1 MFVLLFCELTCF
13 VFCMYRSLK
22 SEQMNIS
29 NFRCFL
35 YNQMFAES
43 WRSRAK
49 WHIKMLWVVLS
60 KCEEVINIIFYS
72 CNVVSLVQ
80 MLKGTLLW
88 YLVKYYMMSVG
99 CHGDVA
105 AILKNVKTV
114 CVVLSESVLTFPT
127 FYNVSARNFYDV
139 PLLVIVHTLIGKVYF
154 YKCPKRLGKR
164 LLCLFLTR

>member
-1 MFVLLFCELTCF
+1 
-13 VFCMYRSLK
+13 
-22 SEQMNIS
+22 
-29 NFRCFL
+29 
-35 YNQMFAES
+35 
-43 WRSRAK
+43 
-49 WHIKMLWVVLS
+49 
-60 KCEEVINIIFYS
+60 
-72 CNVVSLVQ
+72 

-88 YLVKYYMMSVG
+88 YLVKCYMMSVG

-154 YKCPKRLGKR
+154 
-164 LLCLFLTR
+164 